1 MRCSIRIPTTRSS
14 AEVMSD
20 SGLLDTNVVILWDQ
34 LAVDDLPRAA
44 AISAVTL
51 AELAAGIHAAIDAE
65 ERARR
70 VELLQRVES
79 SFDPIP
85 FDTAAARSYGR
96 IAASVRASGRSPR
109 ARVADQM
116 IAATAAAR
124 GLPLHTTNVNDFI
137 GLEGILTVVLVRKP
151 Q

>member
-1 MRCSIRIPTTRSS
+1 
-14 AEVMSD
+14 MSD

-96 IAASVRASGRSPR
+96 ITAAVRASGRSPR

-137 GLEGILTVVLVRKP
+137 GLEGILTVVSVRKP

>member
-85 FDTAAARSYGR
+85 FNTAAARSYGR
-96 IAASVRASGRSPR
+96 ITAAVRASGRSPR

-116 IAATAAAR
+116 IAAIGTAR
-124 GLPLHTTNVNDFI
+124 GLPLYTTNVDDFM
-137 GLEGILTVVLVRKP
+137 GLEGILTVVSVPKP

>member
-96 IAASVRASGRSPR
+96 ITAAVRASGRSPR

-137 GLEGILTVVLVRKP
+137 GLEGILTVVSVRKP